1 MSIDTLF
8 KIAIAAFA
16 VSALGGMVI
25 LVAVT
30 LAIIGVP

>member
-1 MSIDTLF
+1 MSIDALF

-16 VSALGGMVI
+16 ASALGGLVI